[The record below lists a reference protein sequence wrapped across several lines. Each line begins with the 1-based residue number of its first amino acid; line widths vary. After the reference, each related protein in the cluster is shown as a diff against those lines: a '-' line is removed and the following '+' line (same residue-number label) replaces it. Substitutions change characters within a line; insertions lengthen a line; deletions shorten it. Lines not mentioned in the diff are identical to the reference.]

1 MLGYMNE
8 IENKSE
14 LSQFIKKRRKPT
26 SLEIT
31 KPVTHVTQEKL
42 PWYKRPLERTEF
54 TSKMARNGNYYIR
67 HKEWG
72 KGIWIGPYTCVA
84 DVEKVITSYLV
95 ESLKQP
101 LDRKVDNNV
110 HSLTID
116 NEEEFFYFWV

>member
-54 TSKMARNGNYYIR
+54 IFRLARNGKYYIKHR
-67 HKEWG
+67 EWG
-72 KGIWIGPYTCVA
+72 KGIWIGPYTCTV
-84 DVEKVITSYLV
+84 DVERVIASYLV

-101 LDRKVDNNV
+101 LDRKVNSNV
-110 HSLTID
+110 HSLTIE
-116 NEEEFFYFWV
+116 NEAEFF